1 MPSFADYFNRAS
13 EQRDRLIDIEAKRVA
28 AGIPAAGANQT
39 PPTGPAVPPPS
50 TGPATNSYGV
60 TPSATDQAIIDAQD
74 RLRTDNA
81 MRDIKSAGQ
90 SDTIASVGRQNIKL
104 SSGLGMPSASSTPS
118 TSSTDSDFSPGS
130 TFGRFKKGI
139 ARVPGKG
146 DGTKDTVK
154 AKLAPGEAV
163 LNKAAADKMGRGL
176 IGALN
181 KMGAKKM
188 GLV

>member
-28 AGIPAAGANQT
+28 AGIPAAGTTQST
-39 PPTGPAVPPPS
+39 GQGPAQPPPAAS
-50 TGPATNSYGV
+50 PAAPLSQGTPAG
-60 TPSATDQAIIDAQD
+60 TPSISTAPMGGSLQ
-74 RLRTDNA
+74 
-81 MRDIKSAGQ
+81 SARSLLYTG
-90 SDTIASVGRQNIKL
+90 DTS
-104 SSGLGMPSASSTPS
+104 S
-118 TSSTDSDFSPGS
+118 TSSKPYRPVGGASDGNMMTRLDVDEENVSSTGRVGGMPGL
-130 TFGRFKKGI
+130 KKGI